1 MYEAEMIPNCIAM
14 GIGYNDFWKLT
25 PRQLN
30 VIIEGYKVMRKTE
43 DEKQW
48 FLGGYMYSA
57 VSIAL
62 GNAFRKKNQKE
73 KTYFEL
79 LDKPF
84 LSSLPEELTEDEKQK
99 QLDKLMASL
108 TTMEANFNLS
118 HNIGK

>member
-118 HNIGK
+118 HGK